1 MVVSSVHEYSTGDIL
16 DCEKADLVRIMYM
29 KIMYLIFSFNVGGIE
44 RLLVDQ
50 CNGMASRGHRVTLC
64 VINED
69 VTESILNE
77 ISHDVEVLMLHRP
90 AGGGQLPYMGALAKE
105 VQRRQIEVLHCE
117 GMNCVLF
124 SILAKVRNPQLVV
137 LNTVH
142 DVGNYSSYSSAK
154 IWFSNRILD
163 ETVAI
168 SDSVKSEIL
177 ERKMNPDKVTTIC
190 NAIDTEKFHYVD
202 RSGRGILKDREI
214 HLVHIARF
222 FPKKK
227 GQDTLLQALEML
239 LERYPKLHC
248 TFAGAPAK
256 GQEELY
262 RQMQQDAENK
272 GLSSNVIF
280 AGSVDDVF
288 TLLAGADLF
297 VLPSNYEG
305 FGISLIEAM
314 ATGLPC
320 VASDLEGPA
329 EIMRRAESEDVNAGQ
344 LVPAGDAKA
353 LADALEDMIQNYEQ
367 YDGRKISAYT
377 ASVYGMDAF
386 LDQNETLYRRLINH
400 RRQ

>member
-1 MVVSSVHEYSTGDIL
+1 M
-16 DCEKADLVRIMYM
+16 RIMYM
-29 KIMYLIFSFNVGGIE
+29 KVMYLIFSFNVGGIE

-50 CNGMASRGHRVTLC
+50 CNGMAARGHMVTLC
-64 VINED
+64 IINED
-69 VTESILNE
+69 VTESILKE
-77 ISHDVEVLMLHRP
+77 ISPDVEVLMLHRP
-90 AGGGQLPYMGALAKE
+90 AGGRQMPYMRALAKE
-105 VQRRQIEVLHCE
+105 VQRRQVEILHCE

-124 SILAKVRNPQLVV
+124 SILAKVRNPKLVV

-142 DVGNYSSYSSAK
+142 DVGNYPSYSSGE

-168 SDSVKSEIL
+168 SDSVKGEIL
-177 ERKMNPDKVTTIC
+177 EKKMNPDKVTTIC
-190 NAIDTEKFHYVD
+190 NAVDTEKFHYVD
-202 RSGRGILKDREI
+202 RTGRGILKDREI
-214 HLVHIARF
+214 HLVHVARF
-222 FPKKK
+222 YPKKK
-227 GQDTLLQALEML
+227 GQDTLLLAVEML
-239 LERYPKLHC
+239 LVRYPKLHC

-329 EIMRRAESEDVNAGQ
+329 EIMRRVESEDVNAGQ